1 MGACSQTVCVD
12 SQTGLAFAALNQI
25 NIDYRLMRT
34 ELFISFS
41 NYLKKRK
48 SQATL
53 AHNKLAV
60 CPRCKVSR
68 LATGFKK
75 TAVVLKELLKQL
87 TDTQSYHCHLV
98 VHTKSH
104 VSQLVMHFSVLV
116 CHVHSFVTSCSQH
129 FNCSLFSSWTNIVQ
143 SDHPRFLL

>member
-34 ELFISFS
+34 ELFISIS

-48 SQATL
+48 SLATL
-53 AHNKLAV
+53 AHNKLDV
-60 CPRCKVSR
+60 CSRCKVSR
-68 LATGFKK
+68 LATGFNK
-75 TAVVLKELLKQL
+75 TVVLKELLKHL
-87 TDTQSYHCHLV
+87 TDTESYHCHLV
-98 VHTKSH
+98 VHTKSR

-116 CHVHSFVTSCSQH
+116 CHVHSFVTSCCQN
-129 FNCSLFSSWTNIVQ
+129 FNDNSALGKLESV
-143 SDHPRFLL
+143 L